1 MFIAMNRFRVKAA
14 SADAF
19 EKVWR
24 DRESI
29 LGKMPGFMRF
39 HLLKTT
45 LDESTCEFV
54 SHSTWL
60 SEDAFKNWRDS
71 DDSRRTHGS
80 PGASSV
86 KDMLLGAP
94 EYRGYE
100 MLMDQATAQRTDF
113 RSAHMDVLVEKTFAT
128 ESPAQISL
136 RTWGESLGLPP
147 IRIGAFEGR
156 ILECL
161 LQSVGAKRGVEI
173 GTLGGYSASWIL
185 RGLPADGHLWSC
197 ELDPRKAERAQ
208 AKFNELGEGK
218 RITVLA
224 GDAKDLFQKE
234 LKDIGD
240 LDFVFIDADKAS
252 YPQYIDMILPR
263 LKKGGL
269 ILADNAFIWG
279 GMNFLGIDPEKLP
292 PSMQEPRGYHHY
304 SRPQFEGMSVAW
316 QKLASHPE
324 LKAVILPTG
333 EGMGFA
339 VKV

>member
-1 MFIAMNRFRVKAA
+1 MFIAMNRFRVKEA

-24 DRESI
+24 DRESC
-29 LGKMPGFMRF
+29 LGQMPGFMRF
-39 HLLKTT
+39 HLLKST
-45 LDESTCEFV
+45 LGDGVVEFV

-60 SEDAFKNWRDS
+60 AEADFKNWRDS

-80 PGASSV
+80 SGTGSV
-86 KDMLLGAP
+86 KDMLLGPP

-113 RSAHMDVLVEKTFAT
+113 RSAHMDVLVEKTFAQ
-128 ESPAQISL
+128 ESPAQQEL
-136 RTWGESLGLPP
+136 RTWGEALGLPP

-161 LQSVGAKRGVEI
+161 LQSVGARRGVEI

-185 RGLPADGHLWSC
+185 RGLPADGHLWSL
-197 ELDPRKAERAQ
+197 ELDPKKAERAQ
-208 AKFNELGEGK
+208 AKFNELGEGH
-218 RITVLA
+218 RITVVP
-224 GDAKDLFQKE
+224 GDAKDFFQKE
-234 LKDIGD
+234 LKDLNN

-252 YPQYIDMILPR
+252 YPQYIDLVIPR

-279 GMNFLGIDPEKLP
+279 GMNHLGIDPEKLP
-292 PSMQEPRGYHHY
+292 PSLQQIGGYHHY
-304 SRPQFEGMSVAW
+304 SRPQFEGMSLAW
-316 QKLASHPE
+316 HKLASHPE

-339 VKV
+339 VKI

>member
-14 SADAF
+14 LADAF

-24 DRESI
+24 NRESM

-45 LDESTCEFV
+45 LDENVCEFV

-60 SEDAFKNWRDS
+60 DEASFKAWLHSEDSKRVHGE
-71 DDSRRTHGS
+71 RT
-80 PGASSV
+80 SV

-94 EYRGYE
+94 EFRGYE
-100 MLMDQATAQRTDF
+100 MLMDQATAERTDF
-113 RSAHMDVLVEKTFAT
+113 RSAHMDVLIEKTFAT
-128 ESPAQISL
+128 ESPKQVTL
-136 RTWGESLGLPP
+136 RTWGEDLGLPP

-161 LQSVGAKRGVEI
+161 LQSAGAKRGVEI

-185 RGLPADGHLWSC
+185 RGLPVDGHLWSL

-208 AKFNELGEGK
+208 SKFKELGEGG

-234 LKDIGD
+234 LKDLKD

-279 GMNFLGIDPEKLP
+279 GMNFLGLDPEKLP
-292 PSMQEPRGYHHY
+292 PSMQEARGYHHY
-304 SRPQFEGMSVAW
+304 SRPQFEGMSLAW

-333 EGMGFA
+333 EGLGFA